1 MLVLSLFDGISCGQV
16 ALQRA
21 GIKVDYYFASEIDK
35 YAIQVTQKNFPNT
48 YQLGD
53 VTRIDWTPFIGKVDL
68 LIGGSPCQDLSIAK
82 QDRKGLEGSRSG
94 LFFKFL
100 EALKTIKPKYWLLEN
115 VASMSKEN
123 KALITS
129 YLGGVEPIMINSALV
144 SAHNRKRLYWTNIP
158 NVTQPEDKGII
169 LQDILEEDGCAYLN
183 KAEYLPASYYK
194 GSEFLRCLEKHQRTM
209 IAVPVALRNR
219 GNGKQPE
226 FNGTDKANS
235 LTTVTTDSMVF
246 KPIRIGTLPNLGKG
260 QANRIYSVQ
269 GKSVCLNANGGGSGA
284 KTGLYKVDLPDGD
297 SIIRK
302 LTPVECERLQTLPDG
317 YTSGISNTQRYKCLG
332 NGWTVD
338 VIAHILKGMKDA

>member
-21 GIKVDYYFASEIDK
+21 RIKVDYYFASEIDK

-123 KALITS
+123 KDLITS
-129 YLGGVEPIMINSALV
+129 YLDGVEPIMINSALV
-144 SAHNRKRLYWTNIP
+144 SAQNRKRLYWTNIP
-158 NVTQPEDKGII
+158 NVVLPKDKHIYFNSIMENHPDRKYYFNKSTYESLQKIMARSVSKKLGFRSMI
-169 LQDILEEDGCAYLN
+169 LKEPDKEKFYNLDANYHKGCDGKRSMILDSYTG
-183 KAEYLPASYYK
+183 EYRMA
-194 GSEFLRCLEKHQRTM
+194 
-209 IAVPVALRNR
+209 
-219 GNGKQPE
+219 
-226 FNGTDKANS
+226 
-235 LTTVTTDSMVF
+235 
-246 KPIRIGTLPNLGKG
+246 
-260 QANRIYSVQ
+260 
-269 GKSVCLNANGGGSGA
+269 
-284 KTGLYKVDLPDGD
+284 
-297 SIIRK
+297 
-302 LTPVECERLQTLPDG
+302 TPLECERLQTLPDN
-317 YTSGISNTQRYKCLG
+317 YTSCVSNTQRYKCLG